1 MAGWHIGVIGG
12 TGHDT
17 LAGLED
23 AQDIAVASAF
33 GQPSAPVTRGR
44 IGAVPITFLPRHG
57 PGHSLGPDAI
67 DYRANIDMLKRCG
80 VTDVVAFSA
89 VGAVREPL
97 GPGDVVVVDQI
108 MDQTSGRAR
117 SFFGAGVVA
126 HVDLTEPTCARL
138 SALLGK
144 AAAAKGVT
152 VHPGGCYVAVNGP
165 NLPTRAELALYR
177 QTGGDVFGMTAM
189 PEAVLAREAE
199 LPYALVGV
207 VSEFGHSASAEQ
219 PSGRLLEVLTRLAR
233 SLPVDRAPS
242 ALDRALDDAIVT
254 PLADW
259 DRALA
264 VRLDAVAARYLGERA
279 TR

>member
-1 MAGWHIGVIGG
+1 MAGWHIGVI
-12 TGHDT
+12 GHDT

-57 PGHSLGPDAI
+57 LGHRLGPEEI

-108 MDQTSGRAR
+108 IDRTSGRAR

-152 VHPGGCYVAVNGP
+152 VHSGGCCVAVNGP
-165 NLPTRAELALYR
+165 NLPTRAELVLYR

-199 LPYALVGV
+199 LPYALLGV
-207 VSEFGHSASAEQ
+207 VSEFGHSASGEQ